1 MGFLNMK
8 IRFLVVLM
16 SVVLFQ
22 KSSIGQYG
30 FHLESGA
37 VLFSIPSENQ
47 HYMIKNTSHFGIGPS
62 YWFRIKPRRIE
73 FNPALLFDYT
83 KSNELSNALS
93 LKEIQFKLSI
103 PILFYPM
110 DFGNDCN
117 CPTFNKQGQ
126 FFKKGFHFILNPN
139 FAYNK
144 QTYKT
149 VTDPV
154 TNSAL
159 IFSIGI
165 GAGIDI
171 GINRAWTF
179 SPSFVLN
186 KSFNDEFLL
195 KDTGLIEKDLSL
207 SRYQANLQLRFLWY
221 PRKKRY

>member
-1 MGFLNMK
+1 MGFPNMK
-8 IRFLVVLM
+8 IPFLVILIG
-16 SVVLFQ
+16 LILIQ
-22 KSSIGQYG
+22 KSIGQYG
-30 FHLESGA
+30 FQLEAGP
-37 VLFSIPSENQ
+37 VFFSIPTESQN
-47 HYMIKNTSHFGIGPS
+47 YTIKNTSHIGIGPS

-73 FNPALLFDYT
+73 FNPALLIDYMNS
-83 KSNELSNALS
+83 KELSNALS

-139 FAYNK
+139 LSYAN
-144 QTYKT
+144 QIYKT
-149 VTDPV
+149 NTGQVK
-154 TNSAL
+154 NSAFL
-159 IFSIGI
+159 VSIGV

-171 GINRAWTF
+171 GINRAWTI

-195 KDTGLIEKDLSL
+195 QNTGSIEEDLSQ
-207 SRYQANLQLRFLWY
+207 SRYQANLLLRFLWY